1 MLIEYIDN
9 RFSNQVTRIKKL
21 FDLVLKILID
31 FIADSEVNSSIFF
44 LPLGKSFIHMKNL
57 FTLILFVVVTSLIVQ
72 SCGRKS
78 DEKNSNIEFKSDK
91 FKVIGYLSSKN
102 LDKLDIIEFNA
113 LTHLNLAFANPNKNG
128 TFVFNEEQKLERT
141 VNMAHKAGVK
151 VFISIAG
158 GGTNKELPANW
169 LSVLQP
175 ENRTVFIQ
183 EIVDFVMK
191 YNLDGVDVDIEWNL
205 MPTIGN
211 LYTPFVIELK
221 KSLKR
226 NKKEITS
233 ALNVSGLHESV
244 TQEALLAYDFIN
256 IMVYDKTGPWRPDH
270 PGPHSPY
277 SYAEEALEYWTKER
291 NIPNEKL
298 TLGVPFYGHDF
309 DKIGSIS
316 YGDLV
321 AIDTANA
328 YKDQTGEI
336 YYDGIPTII
345 KKTQFAMESFGGIMI
360 WELGHDA
367 QNDLSLLKAINK
379 TIVSRSVNKD

>member
-1 MLIEYIDN
+1 
-9 RFSNQVTRIKKL
+9 
-21 FDLVLKILID
+21 
-31 FIADSEVNSSIFF
+31 
-44 LPLGKSFIHMKNL
+44 MKNI
-57 FTLILFVVVTSLIVQ
+57 FTLILIVIATTLIVQ
-72 SCGRKS
+72 SCRPKS
-78 DEKNSNIEFKSDK
+78 DEKKSKVQFKSDN

-102 LDKLDIIEFNA
+102 LDMVDIIDFNA
-113 LTHLNLAFANPNKNG
+113 LTHVNLAFANPNENG
-128 TFVFNEEQKLERT
+128 TLIFNGEQKLEKT
-141 VNMAHKAGVK
+141 VNTAHQAGVK

-158 GGTNKELPANW
+158 GGTNKELPVNW

-175 ENRTVFIQ
+175 ENRKIFIQ
-183 EIVDFVMK
+183 DIVDFVMK

-205 MPTIGN
+205 MPTIGD
-211 LYTPFVIELK
+211 LYTPFVIALRNA
-221 KSLKR
+221 LKR
-226 NKKEITS
+226 TNKEIST
-233 ALNVSGLHESV
+233 ALNVSGLHEGV

-256 IMVYDKTGPWRPDH
+256 VMVYDKTGPWRPEN

-291 NIPNEKL
+291 KIPNQKL

-309 DKIGSIS
+309 DKVGSIS
-316 YGDLV
+316 YGDIVVL
-321 AIDTANA
+321 DTANA
-328 YKDQTGEI
+328 YRDQTGQI

-379 TIVSRSVNKD
+379 TIVSRSKN

>member
-1 MLIEYIDN
+1 MSVKTIYPIL
-9 RFSNQVTRIKKL
+9 
-21 FDLVLKILID
+21 LVII
-31 FIADSEVNSSIFF
+31 
-44 LPLGKSFIHMKNL
+44 P
-57 FTLILFVVVTSLIVQ
+57 SLIIA
-72 SCGRKS
+72 SCNRKL
-78 DEKNSNIEFKSDK
+78 DETNSNEQFKSDK

-102 LDKLDIIEFNA
+102 LDKVDIIDLA
-113 LTHLNLAFANPNKNG
+113 TLTHLNLAFANPDQNG
-128 TFVFNEEQKLERT
+128 TLVFNEEKKLEMV
-141 VNMAHKAGVK
+141 VNKAHKEGVK

-158 GGTNKELPANW
+158 GGTNKDLPLNW

-175 ENRTVFIQ
+175 ENRKIFVQ

-191 YNLDGVDVDIEWNL
+191 NNLDGVDVDIEWNL

-221 KSLKR
+221 KELKS
-226 NKKEITS
+226 NKKGITS
-233 ALNVSGLHESV
+233 ALNVSGLHEAI

-256 IMVYDKTGPWRPDH
+256 IMVYDKTGPWRPDD

-291 NIPNEKL
+291 KIPNEKL

-309 DKIGSIS
+309 DKVNSIAYS
-316 YGDLV
+316 DLV
-321 AIDTANA
+321 ALDTANA
-328 YKDQTGEI
+328 YKDRSGEI

-367 QNDLSLLKAINK
+367 QNELSLLKAIKK
-379 TIVSRSVNKD
+379 TIASRSINKDK